1 MGQKFLRWILGV
13 CFFAGISLQS
23 PQSMAAKPQASR
35 VFLLTSTYGVLV
47 GTLTGLASLAF
58 YEEPGTHKRNIA
70 LGASLG
76 LYTGILLGSYIYL
89 LAPDPNAPRAT
100 PAVEEDDEE
109 AQREAQPVE
118 NPERFVMGWDPSTE
132 QVVLGLSFKF

>member
-1 MGQKFLRWILGV
+1 MSHRFLGRVLGSILVLGA
-13 CFFAGISLQS
+13 FFTGPNAR
-23 PQSMAAKPQASR
+23 AAKPAASR

-58 YEEPGTHKRNIA
+58 YEEPGTHKKNIA

-89 LAPDPNAPRAT
+89 LAPDPNAPRAA
-100 PAVEEDDEE
+100 PVEEDDDE
-109 AQREAQPVE
+109 ASVPLPVE
-118 NPERFVMGWDPSTE
+118 KTEQWAVGWDPSRE
-132 QVVLGLSFKF
+132 QVVLGLSLKF